1 MMQQEDTISAIA
13 TPPGEGGIG
22 IVRISGPNAV
32 KTAAEIFWPK
42 SCASFTEAESHRAY
56 YGKIMDGGRMVDEA
70 VVILMRAP
78 HSYTK
83 EDVVELQ
90 CHGGSFVLR
99 RVLELTFRH
108 GARPAEPGEFTKRA
122 FLNGRLDLT
131 QAQAVMDLIEAKT
144 DSSLRM
150 AAGHLEGMVSK
161 EIKGLRHDIL
171 EMIAH
176 LEASIDFPED
186 DIDDVV
192 IDEVRERISD
202 IREKLVKLVKT
213 AHTGK
218 ILRDGLETAIVGRP
232 NVGKSSLLNALLH
245 EERAIVTDIPGTT
258 RDSIEEYANVAGV
271 PLHIID
277 TAGIRATDDRVE
289 MMGVERSRGYI
300 EKASLV
306 LALFDASSTL
316 QKEDEE
322 IIGLLQDKE
331 AIVLLTKG
339 DLAAELTKEGFE
351 KLLPGKT
358 VLTISTKSGEG
369 IEALE
374 QEILS
379 RVYGDEAIE
388 QEGAFVA
395 SAREAHLLNEAVSDI
410 DAVLDTIENGMSAD
424 FVVIDLRTLWEKL
437 GEITG
442 ETVGEDIID
451 EIFSRFCLG
460 K

>member
-1 MMQQEDTISAIA
+1 
-13 TPPGEGGIG
+13 
-22 IVRISGPNAV
+22 
-32 KTAAEIFWPK
+32 
-42 SCASFTEAESHRAY
+42 
-56 YGKIMDGGRMVDEA
+56 
-70 VVILMRAP
+70 
-78 HSYTK
+78 
-83 EDVVELQ
+83 
-90 CHGGSFVLR
+90 
-99 RVLELTFRH
+99 
-108 GARPAEPGEFTKRA
+108 
-122 FLNGRLDLT
+122 
-131 QAQAVMDLIEAKT
+131 
-144 DSSLRM
+144 
-150 AAGHLEGMVSK
+150 
-161 EIKGLRHDIL
+161 
-171 EMIAH
+171 
-176 LEASIDFPED
+176 
-186 DIDDVV
+186 
-192 IDEVRERISD
+192 
-202 IREKLVKLVKT
+202 
-213 AHTGK
+213 
-218 ILRDGLETAIVGRP
+218 
-232 NVGKSSLLNALLH
+232 
-245 EERAIVTDIPGTT
+245 
-258 RDSIEEYANVAGV
+258 
-271 PLHIID
+271 
-277 TAGIRATDDRVE
+277 

-306 LALFDASSTL
+306 LALFDASSSL

-339 DLAAELTKEGFE
+339 DLAAELTKESFE

-369 IEALE
+369 MEDLE

>member
-1 MMQQEDTISAIA
+1 M
-13 TPPGEGGIG
+13 
-22 IVRISGPNAV
+22 
-32 KTAAEIFWPK
+32 
-42 SCASFTEAESHRAY
+42 
-56 YGKIMDGGRMVDEA
+56 
-70 VVILMRAP
+70 
-78 HSYTK
+78 
-83 EDVVELQ
+83 
-90 CHGGSFVLR
+90 
-99 RVLELTFRH
+99 
-108 GARPAEPGEFTKRA
+108 
-122 FLNGRLDLT
+122 
-131 QAQAVMDLIEAKT
+131 
-144 DSSLRM
+144 
-150 AAGHLEGMVSK
+150 
-161 EIKGLRHDIL
+161 
-171 EMIAH
+171 
-176 LEASIDFPED
+176 
-186 DIDDVV
+186 
-192 IDEVRERISD
+192 
-202 IREKLVKLVKT
+202 
-213 AHTGK
+213 
-218 ILRDGLETAIVGRP
+218 
-232 NVGKSSLLNALLH
+232 
-245 EERAIVTDIPGTT
+245 
-258 RDSIEEYANVAGV
+258 AGV

-306 LALFDASSTL
+306 LALFDASSPL

-369 IEALE
+369 MESLE
-374 QEILS
+374 QEIIS